1 MQPKQKEVCERVK
14 MEPLHEKTPII
25 KSAKLSKLAGREV
38 LLKLDN
44 LQPPGSFK
52 IRGIGNLVQKGVS
65 SGAKLGYLKKR
76 IFCDPDFLIEKL
88 FEYNICIS
96 ILFFPR
102 LNTSKDAKIESMK
115 ILRKISHR

>member
-1 MQPKQKEVCERVK
+1 MQPKQKGVCERVK

-52 IRGIGNLVQKGVS
+52 IRGIGHLVQKGVS
-65 SGAKLGYLKKR
+65 SGAKLGYLKKSV
-76 IFCDPDFLIEKL
+76 FCHHDFSYKKL
-88 FEYNICIS
+88 KVLYFKRCQN
-96 ILFFPR
+96 
-102 LNTSKDAKIESMK
+102 
-115 ILRKISHR
+115 